1 MPTKSPQIKT
11 SDLGKGRGGRPCA
24 GQQAPG
30 PTRLINAAVPEQD
43 RQRIKKLSQ
52 ALTISESEFIRRA
65 ISEYFKKFKKIEAQI
80 EAQGDN
86 LS

>member
-11 SDLGKGRGGRPCA
+11 SDLGRGRGGRPCA

-30 PTRLINAAVPEQD
+30 PTRLVTAAVPERD

-52 ALTISESEFIRRA
+52 ALVISESELIRRA
-65 ISEYFKKFKKIEAQI
+65 ISEYLLKMEAQ
-80 EAQGDN
+80 ESN

>member
-11 SDLGKGRGGRPCA
+11 SDLGRGRGGRPCA

-30 PTRLINAAVPEQD
+30 PTRLINSAVPEQD

-52 ALTISESEFIRRA
+52 VLVISELELIQRA
-65 ISEYFKKFKKIEAQI
+65 ISEYLLKMEAQ
-80 EAQGDN
+80 ESKLAKY
-86 LS
+86 STA